1 MCIFTHKHDMH
12 THIFRNSK
20 ETNMLIAGLVDW
32 AAVHYVI
39 NSSQKLLGWS
49 IQTFSVN
56 AVSRQVPF
64 PGPCCSF
71 IPSQVRG

>member
-20 ETNMLIAGLVDW
+20 ETNMLIAVVVDW

-39 NSSQKLLGWS
+39 NSS
-49 IQTFSVN
+49 
-56 AVSRQVPF
+56 
-64 PGPCCSF
+64 
-71 IPSQVRG
+71 